1 MSDELLTVS
10 QTADYLQVCN
20 KTILRLIKYKKI
32 TAFKVGN
39 RWRIKKSDIDKYI
52 NNTANSHDR
61 GDNGERR
68 IDTTQSY

>member
-20 KTILRLIKYKKI
+20 KTILRMIKYKKI

-52 NNTANSHDR
+52 NYTANSNDR

>member
-52 NNTANSHDR
+52 NNTANSNDR